1 MDIMQKTVN
10 TELVRFAVQTAI
22 TCPGCKR
29 ILDVDNAVL
38 VTNAMNDRNA
48 IACGACWDRDRS
60 KLTSEQLAQL
70 DVIDSRPPRP
80 KVAPIK
86 GTRGTVKL
94 AFPKGKGKRAEKRET
109 TALIFGA
116 LAVHREN
123 RPAALYTIT
132 HVATGYAV
140 ATRLP
145 LDAARQLVAALQP
158 LDWSFTTPTAVPR
171 ETRERAVD
179 IIRPFL
185 RSRR

>member
-94 AFPKGKGKRAEKRET
+94 AFPKG
-109 TALIFGA
+109 
-116 LAVHREN
+116 
-123 RPAALYTIT
+123 
-132 HVATGYAV
+132 
-140 ATRLP
+140 
-145 LDAARQLVAALQP
+145 
-158 LDWSFTTPTAVPR
+158 
-171 ETRERAVD
+171 
-179 IIRPFL
+179 
-185 RSRR
+185 